1 MLKKIKSSSIKL
13 SIVAALAVSPF
24 SLYAAS
30 AGGMIEGSSESSS
43 AMIEDPGFEKQIVRI
58 NTGINLIRIN
68 TDILESMPVSQDSEW
83 VDKVVSAIDY
93 ATVNKLDAVK
103 YDAYYST
110 VNITNLILR
119 KPASIRMSPLEARLF
134 WQASALY
141 KNSTNGNTGFN
152 LPNMNVFPDISNT
165 KTYTS
170 FKSDSKVAFIDV
182 EAASGNLYKNVEDA
196 VISLLPEDLQEA
208 VSSAK
213 SEYITA
219 RDELGSA
226 TSNVKAI
233 DAWLD
238 DDANAQSGERADKE
252 AELATATVLE
262 EEREAEFENKENI
275 YFELIA
281 SGAEAIESNFD
292 ESKVPLA
299 KKLVNLL
306 DAVDNNAFGAISM
319 FASATAGMT
328 RGYGMI
334 DKELKAMTVAQGL
347 TSLVGNQKEFIGER
361 LSRLGVGTLLA
372 LPNIF
377 IGSYYAGS
385 QSSKIGKYQDIVNAV
400 LSGAEA

>member
-43 AMIEDPGFEKQIVRI
+43 AMLEDPSFEKQIVRI
-58 NTGINLIRIN
+58 NVGINLVRIN

-83 VDKVVSAIDY
+83 VDKVVSAVDY
-93 ATVNKLDAVK
+93 ATVNNLDAVK

-110 VNITNLILR
+110 VNVTNALLG
-119 KPASIRMSPLEARLF
+119 KAVSIRMSPLEARLF
-134 WQASALY
+134 WQASVLY
-141 KNSTNGNTGFN
+141 KNKTNGNKGFN
-152 LPNMNVFPDISNT
+152 IPNMNVFPDISDT

-170 FKSDSKVAFIDV
+170 FKSDSKVSFIDV
-182 EAASGNLYKNVEDA
+182 EAASGNLYNNVEDA

-226 TSNVKAI
+226 TSDVKTI

-252 AELATATVLE
+252 AEL
-262 EEREAEFENKENI
+262 
-275 YFELIA
+275 
-281 SGAEAIESNFD
+281 
-292 ESKVPLA
+292 
-299 KKLVNLL
+299 
-306 DAVDNNAFGAISM
+306 
-319 FASATAGMT
+319 
-328 RGYGMI
+328 
-334 DKELKAMTVAQGL
+334 
-347 TSLVGNQKEFIGER
+347 
-361 LSRLGVGTLLA
+361 
-372 LPNIF
+372 
-377 IGSYYAGS
+377 
-385 QSSKIGKYQDIVNAV
+385 
-400 LSGAEA
+400 